1 MASAAQLEEELSRNA
16 ALKATLAKL
25 KQPADAEEVTETETQ
40 KKARVAFKIID
51 LQEKE
56 LHLKQ
61 ASEKEELMVKQLNA
75 TIKEKQNALKKV
87 QTEIDQERS
96 SGKAVWETVGISTVS
111 YRDPFHTGLSKRTP
125 TGGYFTS

>member
-25 KQPADAEEVTETETQ
+25 KQLADAEEVTETETQ

-56 LHLKQ
+56 LGLKQ
-61 ASEKEELMVKQLNA
+61 ESEKEELMVKQLQA

-87 QTEIDQERS
+87 QTEIDKERS
-96 SGKAVWETVGISTVS
+96 SGKSVWETVGISTVS

>member
-56 LHLKQ
+56 LKLKQ
-61 ASEKEELMVKQLNA
+61 DTEKEELMVKQLNA

>member
-1 MASAAQLEEELSRNA
+1 MQAMYEEEKMRND

-25 KQPADAEEVTETETQ
+25 KAPATAEPERLSDVQ
-40 KKARVAFKIID
+40 LKASSKLKVID

-56 LHLKQ
+56 LKAKQKVEQQELQLAQLQAIVKDSKADLK
-61 ASEKEELMVKQLNA
+61 AIS
-75 TIKEKQNALKKV
+75 
-87 QTEIDQERS
+87 TEIDKERS
-96 SGKAVWETVGISTVS
+96 SGQAVWETCGISTVS

>member
-1 MASAAQLEEELSRNA
+1 MSAQLEEELARNA

-25 KQPADAEEVTETETQ
+25 KQPADAEEAVESEVQ
-40 KKARVAFKIID
+40 KKAKTAFKIID

-56 LHLKQ
+56 LILKQ
-61 ASEKEELMVKQLNA
+61 ETEREELQVKQLQA
-75 TIKEKQNALKKV
+75 TIKEKQAALKKV

-96 SGKAVWETVGISTVS
+96 AGKAVWETVGISTVS